1 MILRKTKFKVTFWY
15 VITVALTL
23 LIFSGIF
30 YFLTLSISERA
41 IDRHQRRIDMA
52 FELNSDPGPGKG
64 PGAQRSNA
72 QLALDQAKQEG
83 LKQLQKSLFIEIV
96 ALDIVIILITAFFGY
111 YIAGKS
117 LSPVEVMIEK
127 QKDFVS
133 NAAHELKTPL
143 TAMKAEL
150 EVAMRDKRLTR
161 AEISEVF
168 SSTIEEINRLAALIG
183 AFLNQSKYE
192 KLNAATYKLTSLNS
206 IVENVVAK
214 NFILANS
221 KRISV
226 EMDLQDIDVKC
237 DRASIYELVS
247 VLLDNAI
254 KYAFEDTKI
263 TITLSKVQKNAVLK
277 YIILAII

>member
-254 KYAFEDTKI
+254 KYAF
-263 TITLSKVQKNAVLK
+263 
-277 YIILAII
+277 